1 MLLGCVM
8 AREVCCIILQ
18 EWNLLEWMHQDEVLL
33 EWWEARKH
41 TYDGLSC
48 HSNDNHIWRH

>member
-8 AREVCCIILQ
+8 AREVCRIILQ